1 MAKPTDADL
10 ENRFRYHRPGPERA
24 AKHERVTEMTLAMAK
39 EMRDMLPE
47 GRNLSL
53 VLTQL
58 EDVRMRAN
66 ASLACD
72 EKPVEAKPI
81 NGPYS

>member
-10 ENRFRYHRPGPERA
+10 DNRFRYHRGTPERD
-24 AKHERVTEMTLAMAK
+24 AKHVRVTEMTLAMAK
-39 EMRDMLPE
+39 EMRDLLPD
-47 GRNLSL
+47 GRNLSI
-53 VLTQL
+53 VLTLL
-58 EDVRMRAN
+58 EDVRMRGN
-66 ASLACD
+66 AALACD